1 MKHFLLLI
9 SLISSATVAQQ
20 VTQNDSIFKISDV
33 DQKPEYEGGIENF
46 YKFVAKNFR
55 VPEEDVE
62 GKIIIAFTIEKD
74 GTLTNFKLIQDIGF
88 GTGAEMLDLIKK
100 SPRWNPG
107 KKDGQTV
114 RVLYSVPITI
124 RAGK

>member
-9 SLISSATVAQQ
+9 SLISSATFAQQ

-107 KKDGQTV
+107 KKDGQPV
-114 RVLYSVPITI
+114 RVLYSIPITI
-124 RAGK
+124 REG

>member
-9 SLISSATVAQQ
+9 SLISSATFAQQ
-20 VTQNDSIFKISDV
+20 ITQNDSIFKISDV
-33 DQKPEYEGGIENF
+33 DQKPEYVGGIENF

-55 VPEEDVE
+55 VPDEDVE
-62 GKIIIAFTIEKD
+62 GKIIIAFIIEKD

-88 GTGAEMLDLIKK
+88 GTGDKMLDLIKK

-124 RAGK
+124 REGK

>member
-1 MKHFLLLI
+1 MKHLLLLI
-9 SLISSATVAQQ
+9 SLISSATFAQQ